1 MTRLI
6 VIADASSLIA
16 LDNIHEIEILHSLYT
31 SITITSEVASEYGRA
46 TPAWIHIREASIQS
60 KQRLETSRLDL
71 GEASSIALALD
82 SVYPLLIID
91 EKKGR
96 RVAEQLGIDIIG
108 IVGVLI
114 KAKVAGFIREPQTLL
129 DRLESVDFRLS
140 DTLKVRLS
148 SDGDPIH

>member
-16 LDNIHEIEILHSLYT
+16 LDNINEIDTLPQLYPIITVTPEVAEEYGLALPHWIQISEASDFSKSRIEI
-31 SITITSEVASEYGRA
+31 
-46 TPAWIHIREASIQS
+46 
-60 KQRLETSRLDL
+60 SRLDA

-82 SVYPLLIID
+82 STDPLLIID

-96 RVAEQLGIDIIG
+96 SVAEQLGIDIIG
-108 IVGVLI
+108 IVGILI
-114 KAKVAGFIREPQTLL
+114 KARHAGLIREPNTLL

-140 DTLKVRLS
+140 SPLKARLMGL
-148 SDGDPIH
+148 DDRIH